1 VGLVD
6 CGGRGGEGTLALSIA
21 SRRLEPMSVIAEPS
35 SPPRPA
41 KEPLARR
48 LARFFRLMLRQ
59 AHQDGIFLT
68 ASALAFVTILSLI
81 PLLAAFSFIGARV
94 FNQYQQRSLEVFVQV
109 LPYSDQTVTEKL
121 REFLEQAG
129 TIHGYGIVFFFL
141 TALFAFATIEEALN
155 KIWSVSRRRPFKVRL
170 LSFGLLLFWGPLLV
184 GATFTSLILLR
195 QSPGLRV
202 ILQGSIL
209 FAVLPFLAT
218 AVGLTTLYWLV
229 PYTRVQPRNALVG
242 GLLAAILL
250 ELLRQGFASYVEF
263 FRNVNIV
270 YGSFAF
276 ALLFMMSIELTWTI
290 VLLGAEASYTAQ
302 HFRRLARGVLHQT
315 PLQAAW
321 VGLTA
326 LTLIARRFARGEGL
340 LSPAALAERL
350 HLSPHELER
359 VIRPLL
365 THRLLRETTGEHGY
379 LLAADP
385 GQLPVDRI
393 FQAYDHRARR
403 GVEPVGPELRERL
416 EGLVGELAQARDTR
430 LAGTTLA
437 DLIAG

>member
-1 VGLVD
+1 MVVAEQA
-6 CGGRGGEGTLALSIA
+6 EGSPPGAERPQQPKPTAVPAEKLSP
-21 SRRLEPMSVIAEPS
+21 EPMP
-35 SPPRPA
+35 
-41 KEPLARR
+41 RR
-48 LARFFRLMLRQ
+48 LARFFGLTLRQ
-59 AHQDGIFLT
+59 SHDDGIFLT

-81 PLLAAFSFIGARV
+81 PLLAAFSFVGARV

-129 TIHGYGIVFFFL
+129 TIHGYGIIFFFL
-141 TALFAFATIEEALN
+141 TTLFAFATIEESLN
-155 KIWSVSRRRPFKVRL
+155 KIWNVSRRRPVKVRL
-170 LSFGLLLFWGPLLV
+170 LSFLLLLFWGPLLI

-202 ILQGSIL
+202 ILQSSIL
-209 FAVLPFLAT
+209 FAVLPFVAT
-218 AVGLTTLYWLV
+218 TVGLTTLYWLV
-229 PYTRVQPRNALVG
+229 PYTRVQLRNALIG

-302 HFRRLARGVLHQT
+302 HFPRLARGIHYQA

-326 LTLIARRFARGEGL
+326 LTLIARRFAHGEPV

-350 HLSPHELER
+350 HLSPRELER

-365 THRLLRETTGEHGY
+365 THNLLRESAGEHGY

-385 GQLPVDRI
+385 QQLPVDRV

-403 GVEPVGPELRERL
+403 GVEPVGEALRGRL
-416 EGLVGELAQARDTR
+416 EGLIGELAVARGER
-430 LAGTTLA
+430 LDGTTLA
-437 DLIAG
+437 DLIRG